1 MNKMSQFSYIV
12 VMVLF
17 LCVTSLYAAKV
28 VDVGTICK
36 KVKNPSFCVTLLNKM
51 PGPNRDLLSLA
62 QYTIVV
68 ARVNVTNTIN
78 LINTL
83 IANSGSNADARNHYK
98 TCLGHFKEDG
108 GSVIAMVDEIQQYL
122 KVGDYVSARLSASAI
137 GVYVDACISGESPSD
152 PPYHDTSLLP
162 KYADIVDQVAEVI
175 FNILNFLK

>member
-1 MNKMSQFSYIV
+1 MGQFSYIV

-17 LCVTSLYAAKV
+17 LCVTSVYAAKV

-62 QYTIVV
+62 QYTIDV

-83 IANSGSNADARNHYK
+83 IAHSGSNVDARNHYK
-98 TCLGHFKEDG
+98 TCLGHFKEYS
-108 GSVIAMVDEIQQYL
+108 GSAIVMVDEIQQYL
-122 KVGDYVSARLSASAI
+122 KVGDYISAGQRAYAV
-137 GVYVDACISGESPSD
+137 GVDVDSCILGESPSD